1 MVTETH
7 PGMRMP
13 SHALVLEDP
22 DSVLISFTLERM
34 EGVFSTRV
42 TTLDAAKHTLEH
54 DNYDVALVDLSLSDH
69 PGPSVLQEL
78 AKVGPDVPM
87 VAFTDHEDE
96 KLGARAL
103 AAGAIDYLEK
113 ENADPQ
119 HIRRVLRFASVR
131 SKQLVA
137 QRQNAVLL
145 QRNAEL
151 HELDQARN
159 QFVNILA
166 HELRTPLHAIVG
178 YCELIHAGS
187 YGEMNGQQIEAMSGV
202 VRRGRDLIDLLENVL
217 NLSRVEAGRLEV
229 DPEAFDPCQELVA
242 TLEMAR
248 QLIELRS
255 APIRVELDDF
265 AAPRKIV
272 ADRQLYTRVVSNLL
286 TNAVRYTESG
296 WVTLRIEE
304 DARRFHTVVEDT
316 GVGLSEEQLEFI
328 FQPFR
333 QVAGAK
339 TRQGGTGLGLT
350 ISARLAKLMGGELG
364 VESTPGEGTTFTL
377 TLPLVGR
384 RTQPLRPVP
393 A

>member
-1 MVTETH
+1 MPTEGTH
-7 PGMRMP
+7 PGLRMP
-13 SHALVLEDP
+13 TSALVLEDP
-22 DSVLISFTLERM
+22 DSVLISFTLKRM
-34 EGVFSTRV
+34 EGVYVTR
-42 TTLDAAKHTLEH
+42 ASTLEEARAQLESEAF
-54 DNYDVALVDLSLSDH
+54 DVALVDLSLSDC
-69 PGPSVLQEL
+69 P
-78 AKVGPDVPM
+78 GPDVLAQLNKVAPDLPM
-87 VAFTDHEDE
+87 IAFTDEEDE
-96 KLGARAL
+96 KLGARAIE
-103 AAGAIDYLEK
+103 AGAIDYLEK
-113 ENADPQ
+113 EHTDPQ
-119 HIRRVLRFASVR
+119 HMRRVLRFASLR
-131 SKQLVA
+131 NRQLIA
-137 QRQNAVLL
+137 QRQNTALL

-187 YGEMNGQQIEAMSGV
+187 YGEMNSAQVEAISGV

-229 DPEAFDPCQELVA
+229 DPEAFDPAQELVA
-242 TLEMAR
+242 PLEMAR

-255 APIRVELDDF
+255 APVRVELDDF

-286 TNAVRYTESG
+286 TNAVRYTEAG
-296 WVTLRIEE
+296 WVTVRLEE
-304 DARRFHTVVEDT
+304 DGRQFHTVVEDT

-339 TRQGGTGLGLT
+339 TRKGGTGLGLT
-350 ISARLAKLMGGELG
+350 ISTRLASLMGGKLG

-384 RTQPLRPVP
+384 RT
-393 A
+393 